1 MIRPNSVL
9 YHCNDSFRCHYFVQS
24 KECMIIS
31 EEDGKWLGT
40 GMYFWDN
47 LANAKFWMKKKRK
60 ENIYRSY
67 SIVMATIFMDKLLD
81 LTDNDICN
89 KIGETWEKYQK
100 VNGLTDVK
108 DNELGL
114 KLNLLFKS
122 IKIFQE
128 NFYVIK
134 IYGRYNKTPKN
145 KLWSYN
151 VKGDKAEPISTVKCI
166 YNVKNEEAIGERK
179 TVERC

>member
-1 MIRPNSVL
+1 MIRPNSLL
-9 YHCNDSFRCHYFVQS
+9 YHCNDSFRCYNFVQS
-24 KECMIIS
+24 KEHMIIS

-47 LANAKFWMKKKRK
+47 LANADFWMKKKRK
-60 ENIYRSY
+60 ENSNCSY
-67 SIVMATIFMDKLLD
+67 SIVIANIFMDKLLD

-89 KIGETWEKYQK
+89 KIGRVWEKYQI
-100 VNGLTDVK
+100 VNGLTDMN

-122 IKIFQE
+122 IKMFGE
-128 NFYVIK
+128 NYHVIK
-134 IYGRYNKTPKN
+134 IYGKYNKTPKN

-151 VKGDKAEPISTVKCI
+151 IRVDNVEPISTVKCI
-166 YNVKNEEAIGERK
+166 YNVKNEEAIGERQII
-179 TVERC
+179 EGR

>member
-1 MIRPNSVL
+1 
-9 YHCNDSFRCHYFVQS
+9 
-24 KECMIIS
+24 
-31 EEDGKWLGT
+31 
-40 GMYFWDN
+40 
-47 LANAKFWMKKKRK
+47 
-60 ENIYRSY
+60 
-67 SIVMATIFMDKLLD
+67 MDKLLD

-100 VNGLTDVK
+100 GNGLTDVK